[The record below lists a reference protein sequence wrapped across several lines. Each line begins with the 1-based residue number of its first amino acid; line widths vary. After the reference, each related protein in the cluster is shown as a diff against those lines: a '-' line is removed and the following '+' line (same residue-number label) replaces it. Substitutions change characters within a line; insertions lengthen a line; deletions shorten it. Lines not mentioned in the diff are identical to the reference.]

1 MILFI
6 MNLTIYLKNIFD
18 IFILYCP
25 FSFPFYINY
34 TYLLL
39 NLNQIRISFKF
50 NMITYLRFD
59 GRVTKTSCVN

>member
-50 NMITYLRFD
+50 NMITYL
-59 GRVTKTSCVN
+59 